1 MKRNR
6 ILFFLFITAF
16 SFVFGQQDGGYSK
29 IDIYPVHIQLKD
41 TKDNPIPN
49 ADVTIFTAQETVARG
64 KTNAEGKASIQGLP
78 TGDYDVLFQLENGY
92 NVLFNNQ
99 WIETK
104 EENERLY
111 RLPPKSAKDKKSKNK
126 KDDSE

>member
-1 MKRNR
+1 MKK
-6 ILFFLFITAF
+6 IYFLLLLCITTLSIAL
-16 SFVFGQQDGGYSK
+16 GQEGNGYSK
-29 IDIYPVHIQLKD
+29 IEIYPVRIQLKD

-49 ADVTIFTAQETVARG
+49 ADVVIFTTQETVARG
-64 KTNAEGKASIQGLP
+64 KTNEEGKVSIQGLP
-78 TGDYDVLFQLENGY
+78 TGDYDVLFQLENGH

-111 RLPPKSAKDKKSKNK
+111 RLPPKSAKEKKGK
-126 KDDSE
+126 KKGDE